1 MSKKNY
7 FACMEIIF
15 FQSKE
20 CQTFAQKTKL
30 ELHIKKKKKKI
41 SNFLERRTTRKCS
54 SKFSEGAQKGPK
66 TFLSNFEKIKY
77 TYIYIYIYIY
87 ACHAKISK

>member
-1 MSKKNY
+1 MK
-7 FACMEIIF
+7 IIF

-30 ELHIKKKKKKI
+30 ELHIKKNNLIKFFFKS
-41 SNFLERRTTRKCS
+41 SNFLERCTTRKCS

-66 TFLSNFEKIKY
+66 AFLSNFEK
-77 TYIYIYIYIY
+77 
-87 ACHAKISK
+87 